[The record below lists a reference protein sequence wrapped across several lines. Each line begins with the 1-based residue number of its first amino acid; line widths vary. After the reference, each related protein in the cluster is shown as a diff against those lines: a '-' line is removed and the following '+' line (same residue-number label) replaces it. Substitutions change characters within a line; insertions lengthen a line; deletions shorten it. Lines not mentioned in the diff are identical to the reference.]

1 MDAFVRINLQ
11 NPSFSTHAF
20 SRLLLHPIRI
30 IAVLFFIIFIGTKVS
45 QPPTSDICKHHVH
58 TANKYSF
65 FFSPFSGHLRH
76 LLVLGE
82 LTPPLVTST
91 LLLH

>member
-11 NPSFSTHAF
+11 NSSFSTHAF

-45 QPPTSDICKHHVH
+45 HPPTLDICKHHVH
-58 TANKYSF
+58 TTNKYSYFLFLF
-65 FFSPFSGHLRH
+65 FFVSFFRTLKT
-76 LLVLGE
+76 
-82 LTPPLVTST
+82 LTGAG
-91 LLLH
+91 